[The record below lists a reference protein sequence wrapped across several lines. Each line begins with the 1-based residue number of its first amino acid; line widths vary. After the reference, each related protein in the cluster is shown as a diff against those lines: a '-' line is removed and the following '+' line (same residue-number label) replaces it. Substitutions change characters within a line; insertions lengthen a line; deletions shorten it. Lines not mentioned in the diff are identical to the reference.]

1 MAASC
6 WTRRW
11 TRCRRS
17 YAQVAIRPEHLAAA
31 RTLKPVA
38 ERQGLGRTHML
49 FKGVGRAELERLGE
63 VGVPSVADL
72 FVAVIQ
78 GARA

>member
-1 MAASC
+1 MFDFSD
-6 WTRRW
+6 
-11 TRCRRS
+11 RS
-17 YAQVAIRPEHLAAA
+17 YRCGD
-31 RTLKPVA
+31 KPIG

-49 FKGVGRAELERLGE
+49 FRDANRAELERLGE

-72 FVAVIQ
+72 FVATIQ

>member
-1 MAASC
+1 MDDVQEN
-6 WTRRW
+6 
-11 TRCRRS
+11 
-17 YAQVAIRPEHLAAA
+17 YAQVAVRPEHVAAA
-31 RTLKPVA
+31 RTHTPLG

-49 FKGVGRAELERLGE
+49 FRGVKRADLERLGE

-72 FVAVIQ
+72 FVATIE